1 MTNRIFRAAVGA
13 FIFNEHGELLV
24 VLKHNYVDKWDI
36 AKGGIDFNG
45 EDDITTLKRE
55 LIEELGVSDPKIL
68 RRSMV
73 SKVFLKPKFEWNQI
87 ETNEYVG
94 QAQVN
99 YWVFISKD
107 TKFTIPNEEL
117 EQYKWIKIDKETIKE
132 YFNVH
137 DAEGTYQN
145 FLPIEWDQIKDE
157 LLNDTLL
164 NWQ

>member
-1 MTNRIFRAAVGA
+1 MTNRIFRAAVGS
-13 FIFNEHGELLV
+13 FIFNEDGELLV
-24 VLKHNYVDKWDI
+24 VLKHNYVNKWDI

-55 LIEELGVSDPKIL
+55 LFEELGVIDPKIL
-68 RRSMV
+68 RISMV
-73 SKVFLKPKFEWNQI
+73 SKVFLKPKFECNQI
-87 ETNEYVG
+87 ETNEYIG

-137 DAEGTYQN
+137 NEEGTYQN
-145 FLPIEWDQIKDE
+145 FLPIEWNQIKDE

-164 NWQ
+164 NCQ

>member
-13 FIFNEHGELLV
+13 FIFNEDGELLV
-24 VLKHNYVDKWDI
+24 VLKHNYVNKWDI

-55 LIEELGVSDPKIL
+55 LFEELGVSDPKIL

-137 DAEGTYQN
+137 DVEGTYQN
-145 FLPIEWDQIKDE
+145 FLPIEWNQIKDE
-157 LLNDTLL
+157 LLKEIK
-164 NWQ
+164 